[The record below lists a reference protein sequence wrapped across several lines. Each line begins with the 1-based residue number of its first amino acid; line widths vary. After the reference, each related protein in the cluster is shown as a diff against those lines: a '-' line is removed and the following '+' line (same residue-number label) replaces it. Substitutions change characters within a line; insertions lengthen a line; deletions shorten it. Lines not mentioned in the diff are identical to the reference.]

1 MPTACEQSDEPVHV
15 LEDGVALI
23 RSEARAAT
31 PGALAAT
38 TRLPLVAGGPG
49 DLDDDSIIVNEEW
62 RRHRVGDRVEVWL
75 GDGTPRTLR
84 VAAVMPTGTGG
95 NGVYVT
101 PRNAP
106 GARVDRVDV
115 AVEDGTAP
123 ASVAPA
129 LREAL
134 GAGGGR
140 VLAREAWLR
149 ATHPDTNRT
158 TRLGVLLVLG
168 IALFYTGIS
177 VVNTTVMAASDRVRD
192 LAVLRLAG
200 ATRWQLLRL
209 TGAEALTAVTAGAL
223 LGVLVTCVNLAGLW
237 SALALLS
244 VRPTLTLPWEALG
257 TTAGVCALLA
267 VAAATVPAA
276 LALRRRP
283 AILVGVRE

>member
-1 MPTACEQSDEPVHV
+1 
-15 LEDGVALI
+15 VALI

-31 PGALAAT
+31 PGDLAAT
-38 TRLPLVAGGPG
+38 TRLPLAAGRPG

-62 RRHRVGDRVEVWL
+62 LRHRVGDRVEVWL

-84 VAAVMPTGTGG
+84 VAAVMTTGTGD

-106 GARVDRVDV
+106 GATVDRVDV
-115 AVEDGTAP
+115 ALEDGAAP
-123 ASVAPA
+123 ATVATA

-134 GAGGGR
+134 DTGGGR
-140 VLAREAWLR
+140 VLTREAWLR

-158 TRLGVLLVLG
+158 TRLGLFLVLG
-168 IALFYTGIS
+168 IALLYTGIS

-244 VRPTLTLPWEALG
+244 VRPALTLPWEALG
-257 TTAGVCALLA
+257 TTAGACALLA

-283 AILVGVRE
+283 ADLAGVRE